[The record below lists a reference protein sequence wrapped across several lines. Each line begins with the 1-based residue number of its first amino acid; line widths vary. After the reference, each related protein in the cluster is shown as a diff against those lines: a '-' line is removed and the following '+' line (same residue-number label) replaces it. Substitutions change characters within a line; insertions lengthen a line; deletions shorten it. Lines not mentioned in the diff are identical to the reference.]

1 MGIRSKCQ
9 SNNVLQR
16 SQADVQIASSQ
27 WRTSLLKVGHR
38 PDDVDEY
45 WMILMLFI
53 VRMEHPA
60 EEQWPS
66 NSDQKSSSFEAA
78 SSKKIKSDQTSS
90 SEGKPAL
97 SSSSEKMKRMLK
109 PESSPRSGRMAWPD
123 EKRQEEGDSS
133 DKDEKTKEAGKKK
146 RKKRR
151 RRRRQKYAVDQE
163 VDAARQSWR
172 RGETSSSSASSGNK
186 GNSRENNG
194 RGPVEKDA
202 VETVIE
208 AEKGGVGES
217 DGCILSKEDGDAFDA
232 GIVLDVAAGRRALRM
247 KRSFATTADSSEG
260 EVVKIED
267 KLKEEGHSVSSWCKE
282 EGEEKSRLLGG
293 NFELAVVHNCSD
305 QEVLMTISTS
315 EEKAEKGFEIDGNCL
330 LLPGCSSFTAKD
342 ENESE
347 KELLNSDLEE
357 DTSKCS
363 LGVVGMGVNDV
374 MSANEKEDEIF
385 DPPSTE
391 ILDYKSILSALKEKH
406 REQQR
411 KLLEEASSPSFWPH
425 SGL

>member
-202 VETVIE
+202 VETVI

-391 ILDYKSILSALKEKH
+391 ILDYKSILSVLKEKH